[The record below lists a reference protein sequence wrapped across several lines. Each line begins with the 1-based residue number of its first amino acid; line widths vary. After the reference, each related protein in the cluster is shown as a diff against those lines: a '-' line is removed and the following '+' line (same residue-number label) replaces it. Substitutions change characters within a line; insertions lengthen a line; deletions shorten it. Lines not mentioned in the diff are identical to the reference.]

1 MSDIPENV
9 VNKELYRK
17 VKKEAD
23 GVFEDKTSAYKSMW
37 ISKTYK
43 KRGGK
48 YTGKKDPKKGT
59 IRWSKGEEWV
69 QIKPYLKGEKVACGA
84 DNKKNKACRPLKK
97 VSKDTPITMNEI
109 IKKWGVKKVVELTTK
124 KINDMEGR
132 LNWQTGTFS
141 PSS

>member
-1 MSDIPENV
+1 MDVPENV

-23 GVFEDKTSAYKSMW
+23 GVFEDKTSAYRSMW

-48 YTGKKDPKKGT
+48 YTGKKEGLT
-59 IRWSKGEEWV
+59 SRWRSEEWV
-69 QIKPYLKGEKVACGA
+69 QIKPYLKGDKIACGA

-97 VSKDTPITMNEI
+97 VSKDTPITMKEI
-109 IKKWGVKKVVELTTK
+109 INKWGTKKVAELTTK
-124 KINDMEGR
+124 KINDMGGR
-132 LNWQTGTFS
+132 LNWQTGTFT
-141 PSS
+141 PSKK